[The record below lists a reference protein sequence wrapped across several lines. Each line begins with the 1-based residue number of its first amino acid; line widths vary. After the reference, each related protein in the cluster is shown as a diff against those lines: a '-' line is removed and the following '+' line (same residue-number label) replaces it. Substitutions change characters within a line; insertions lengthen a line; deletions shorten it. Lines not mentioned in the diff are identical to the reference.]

1 MRLSTWKCVAIVLAA
16 SAFTLLVAPRALQAA
31 EQGDAVAPGWGRA
44 TATPVGR
51 GAAAMAASANAN
63 KYLFIFFWNNQ
74 DQATSAMYRV
84 FQTATA
90 KTADRAD
97 ALAIHT
103 GDAAEQGIV
112 ARFGVSRA
120 PMPLV
125 LAIAPNGAV
134 TRGFP
139 GRLADGQLQQAFVSP
154 ATATCMKALQDR
166 KLVLL
171 CVQNGTT
178 QSNEAAM
185 QGVQDLK
192 ADPQYARVAEVIAL
206 DPNDSAEAGFLKN
219 LQVDPRTP
227 VAVTAVLTP
236 PGSVVAKFEGPV
248 SKDAIVAKL
257 ATASSGGCPG
267 GKCGPGGCGP
277 KR

>member
-1 MRLSTWKCVAIVLAA
+1 MS
-16 SAFTLLVAPRALQAA
+16 
-31 EQGDAVAPGWGRA
+31 
-44 TATPVGR
+44 
-51 GAAAMAASANAN
+51 AAAKAN
-63 KYLFIFFWNNQ
+63 KYLFIFFWNSQ
-74 DQATSAMYRV
+74 DERTSALYGA

-90 KTADRAD
+90 KLTDRAD

-103 GDAAEQGIV
+103 ADAAEKAIV
-112 ARFGVSRA
+112 DKFGVSRA

-139 GRLADGQLQQAFVSP
+139 SSFTEDQLQQAFVSP
-154 ATATCMKALQDR
+154 GTAKCMRALQDR

-178 QSNEAAM
+178 QSNEEAM
-185 QGVQDLK
+185 QGVRDFT
-192 ADPQYARVAEVIAL
+192 ADSQYAQATEVVSL
-206 DPNDSAEAGFLKN
+206 DPKDAGEASFLKG
-219 LQVDPRTP
+219 LQVDPRSP
-227 VAVTAVLTP
+227 VAVTVLLAP
-236 PGSVVAKFEGPV
+236 PASAIAKFEGAV
-248 SKDAIVAKL
+248 TKDAIVTKL
-257 ATASSGGCPG
+257 TSAQSGCCPG